1 MIVRQGGGNSGIAEY
16 LEKGAKFDRHYS
28 RDELDSRII
37 IDGDLQVT
45 DAIINSIPNKDQER
59 YLHITLSFN
68 EPGVTPEK
76 MQAVYEDY
84 KARLLSAYQPGE
96 INTYAEIHWPKT
108 QQLLD
113 KSTGE
118 MYDRHPHIHMVI
130 PKQNL
135 LTGKYANPTG
145 LYERNVNIWEAIQ
158 EDVNNHHGLKSPA
171 HSPRISMENYK
182 AVLERHKAS
191 QFKSSTGQLKKD
203 IYNAVESRDIRSWDQ
218 FKNLVSEHGELKI
231 RNKDTQWEYLAVKL
245 PGNDKFTN
253 LLNPIFSKQYVES
266 RVLPREPLTQYQI
279 NNRLEQWE
287 RVSRELKYIEDA
299 GPSVKKQY
307 RALDDAGKAKFL
319 QKREAAFYERH
330 EVSEPER
337 KARAFRPGYS
347 KFVRESAAD
356 KRSLYELP
364 PRHLVHDRASR
375 RTAHRADMLLSS
387 DELAVL
393 QLTKTVRN
401 DGLHR
406 SVYSEGRIIGSKEQI
421 KSVASQIIFD
431 QEERQVIDKALELER
446 FKEIRLNLKPE
457 MVLAYA
463 QAHYLI
469 NPEDHKTF
477 KAKDGSARISF
488 GVNNYNVSDFFTKG
502 LGLEWEVTKPILLS
516 LYDAQLNKKY
526 ASTVPNDTIKSM
538 LAKFEETE
546 YSFKVDRHKLELDKL
561 KKREREAFR
570 GIYEQYRYNVNS
582 IYAEA
587 LSFAERNKR
596 RALEAFYKLVLEEEL
611 KADIH
616 AERERINQLKYPF
629 SEHFKDYLTKE
640 QVIDMSIVD
649 ELKERFGHTATEQ
662 EEQNGFSSAQPFEM
676 LTGREAARRAK
687 LMAQLEVQGKP
698 YTKYGYSFKD
708 LLPEQKKES
717 VVFYHDSEKL
727 FEARADKV
735 LVTGELDPDKTATAL
750 VYSLQRFGNPLDIT
764 GSNEFKDQVIDV
776 AARSGLDVKF
786 TDPVLNDALARRL
799 EELGLEGADL
809 QNSISAQ
816 SLELDKDLEEPVAVD
831 QALRESKEREIEAD
845 LASLTIEMKELAA
858 VSIMQRNNVHEFE
871 PVTAETAELDAALFN
886 SLSNTPA
893 MQARFATDMA
903 KLAQANDE
911 YKKVLD
917 DAGIGSEVMLA
928 SHAAVKFNDELQAV
942 YDSNRN
948 LPAAEMAAPSDIDP
962 FAETTQV
969 DPLVFTNNGEP
980 VSLDLDRFKPAE
992 PPSIERL
999 QAEVAGYGQ
1008 AEQEARTTLDNLERE
1023 RDSLDVFADETDR
1036 AALEE
1041 RITEVRD
1048 NLESLSQLKAKSE
1061 QELYQVAPELRPEPV
1076 RESIEPLQFT
1086 NNGEPVSLDLDRF
1099 KQAEPPSIER
1109 LQAEIAGYGQAEQE
1123 ARTTLDNLERERD
1136 SLDVFA
1142 DETDRTALAER
1153 ITEARDA
1160 LEGLSQLKA
1169 QSEQEL
1175 YQVAPE
1181 LRPEPMRESIEQ
1193 QAGTPAMPNFTH
1205 NGEPATL
1212 DLERFQQQ
1220 EPQPVAQE
1228 PEAPQATA
1236 PAMPNFTHN
1245 GQPATI
1251 DLSRFQPQQV
1261 EAKLAELQS
1270 LREQINDPQWVA
1282 NGFDPDETISE
1293 LNRYAESFMKLD
1305 ALEDGMSKDAAADR
1319 LARSHL
1325 MAYTEYQGTPY
1336 EQEMAEVIIDGMES
1350 NDRYRLTI
1358 QEESSDSVDLALGAA
1373 QIGRERAI
1381 LDKEVRKEF
1390 DMGLMQADQF
1400 VKEEVKQMFALEP
1413 DSKLN
1418 AGNLSA
1424 KTAANDLEA
1433 IKLPASDAELKQ
1445 TAKFV
1450 VEKLDEIRKS
1460 GTESGKAE
1468 IRRAGQAVAALT
1480 AASPALATEI
1490 TAAADI
1496 ESKPYIA
1503 AIVEQGHNLN
1513 TTQLTQAQ
1521 QAKGPDMEM

>member
-1 MIVRQGGGNSGIAEY
+1 MIIRQGGGNSGIAEY
-16 LEKGAKFDRHYS
+16 LEKGAKSGRHYS

-45 DAIINSIPNKDQER
+45 DKIINSISNKDQER

-96 INTYAEIHWPKT
+96 INAYAEIHWPKT
-108 QQLLD
+108 RQLLD

-145 LYERNVNIWEAIQ
+145 LYERNLNIWEAIQ

-203 IYNAVESRDIRSWDQ
+203 IYNAIESRDIRSWDQ
-218 FKNLVSEHGELKI
+218 FKDLVSEHGELKI
-231 RNKDTQWEYLAVKL
+231 RNKDTQREYFAVKL

-253 LLNPIFSKQYVES
+253 LLNPIFSKEYVES

-279 NNRLEQWE
+279 NNRLGQWE

-299 GPSVKKQY
+299 GPSIKKQY
-307 RALDDAGKAKFL
+307 RALDDDGKAKFL

-356 KRSLYELP
+356 KRSLYDLP
-364 PRHLVHDRASR
+364 PRHVVHDRDGWRTSR
-375 RTAHRADMLLSS
+375 RADLLLPSN
-387 DELAVL
+387 ELAGL
-393 QLTKTVRN
+393 QLTETNRN

-431 QEERQVIDKALELER
+431 QEERQAIDKALELER

-463 QAHYLI
+463 QAHYLV

-538 LAKFEETE
+538 LAKFEEAE
-546 YSFKVDRHKLELDKL
+546 YSFKVDRHKLELEKL

-616 AERERINQLKYPF
+616 AERERINRLKYPF

-649 ELKERFGHTATEQ
+649 ELKERFGHTAAEQ

-845 LASLTIEMKELAA
+845 LAGLTIEMKELAA

-886 SLSNTPA
+886 SLANTPA

-903 KLAQANDE
+903 KLAQGNDE

-917 DAGIGSEVMLA
+917 DAGISSEVMLA
-928 SHAAVKFNDELQAV
+928 SHAAVKFSDELQAV

-948 LPAAEMAAPSDIDP
+948 IGQIDP
-962 FAETTQV
+962 R
-969 DPLVFTNNGEP
+969 VFTNNGEP

-1008 AEQEARTTLDNLERE
+1008 AEQEARTTLENLERE
-1023 RDSLDVFADETDR
+1023 RDSLDVFADGTDR

-1041 RITEVRD
+1041 RITEARD
-1048 NLESLSQLKAKSE
+1048 SLEGLTQLKTKSE

-1086 NNGEPVSLDLDRF
+1086 
-1099 KQAEPPSIER
+1099 
-1109 LQAEIAGYGQAEQE
+1109 
-1123 ARTTLDNLERERD
+1123 
-1136 SLDVFA
+1136 
-1142 DETDRTALAER
+1142 
-1153 ITEARDA
+1153 
-1160 LEGLSQLKA
+1160 
-1169 QSEQEL
+1169 
-1175 YQVAPE
+1175 
-1181 LRPEPMRESIEQ
+1181 
-1193 QAGTPAMPNFTH
+1193 
-1205 NGEPATL
+1205 
-1212 DLERFQQQ
+1212 
-1220 EPQPVAQE
+1220 
-1228 PEAPQATA
+1228 
-1236 PAMPNFTHN
+1236 HN

-1261 EAKLAELQS
+1261 EAKLAEMQS

-1282 NGFDPDETISE
+1282 SGFDPDETISE
-1293 LNRYAESFMKLD
+1293 LNRYAESFMRLD
-1305 ALEDGMSKDAAADR
+1305 AIEDGMSRDAAADR

-1325 MAYTEYQGTPY
+1325 LAYTDYQGTPY
-1336 EQEMAEVIIDGMES
+1336 EHEMAEVIIQGMES

-1373 QIGRERAI
+1373 QVWHERAI

-1424 KTAANDLEA
+1424 KTAANDLAA
-1433 IKLPASDAELKQ
+1433 IKLPVSDAELKQ

-1460 GTESGKAE
+1460 DTESGKAE
-1468 IRRAGQAVAALT
+1468 IRRAGQAVAALA

-1490 TAAADI
+1490 TAAADF
-1496 ESKPYIA
+1496 ESKPYVA

-1513 TTQLTQAQ
+1513 TTQLTQTQ
-1521 QAKGPDMEM
+1521 QTKGPDMEM

>member
-68 EPGVTPEK
+68 EPGVTPKK

-203 IYNAVESRDIRSWDQ
+203 IYNAIESRDIRSWDQ

-347 KFVRESAAD
+347 KFVRESEAD

-375 RTAHRADMLLSS
+375 RTAHRADVLLSS

-393 QLTKTVRN
+393 QLTETIRN

-406 SVYSEGRIIGSKEQI
+406 SLYSEGRIIGSKEQI

-431 QEERQVIDKALELER
+431 QEERQAIDKALELER

-546 YSFKVDRHKLELDKL
+546 YSFKVDRHKLELEKL

-845 LASLTIEMKELAA
+845 LAGLTIEMKELAA

-886 SLSNTPA
+886 SLANTPA

-903 KLAQANDE
+903 KLAQGNDE
-911 YKKVLD
+911 YKKVLV
-917 DAGIGSEVMLA
+917 DAGISSEVMLA
-928 SHAAVKFNDELQAV
+928 SHAAVKFSDELQAV

-948 LPAAEMAAPSDIDP
+948 IG
-962 FAETTQV
+962 QV

-1008 AEQEARTTLDNLERE
+1008 AEQEART
-1023 RDSLDVFADETDR
+1023 A
-1036 AALEE
+1036 
-1041 RITEVRD
+1041 
-1048 NLESLSQLKAKSE
+1048 
-1061 QELYQVAPELRPEPV
+1061 
-1076 RESIEPLQFT
+1076 
-1086 NNGEPVSLDLDRF
+1086 
-1099 KQAEPPSIER
+1099 
-1109 LQAEIAGYGQAEQE
+1109 
-1123 ARTTLDNLERERD
+1123 LDNLERERD

-1160 LEGLSQLKA
+1160 LEGLSELKA
-1169 QSEQEL
+1169 KSEQEL

-1181 LRPEPMRESIEQ
+1181 LRPEPVRESVEPQ
-1193 QAGTPAMPNFTH
+1193 TAAPAMPNFTY
-1205 NGEPATL
+1205 NGEPATI

-1236 PAMPNFTHN
+1236 PAMPSFTHN

-1270 LREQINDPQWVA
+1270 QREQISDPQWVA

-1293 LNRYAESFMKLD
+1293 LNRYAESFMRLD
-1305 ALEDGMSKDAAADR
+1305 AIEDGMSRDAAADR

-1433 IKLPASDAELKQ
+1433 IKLPASNAELKQ

-1460 GTESGKAE
+1460 STESGKAE

-1480 AASPALATEI
+1480 AANPALATEI
-1490 TAAADI
+1490 TAAAAI